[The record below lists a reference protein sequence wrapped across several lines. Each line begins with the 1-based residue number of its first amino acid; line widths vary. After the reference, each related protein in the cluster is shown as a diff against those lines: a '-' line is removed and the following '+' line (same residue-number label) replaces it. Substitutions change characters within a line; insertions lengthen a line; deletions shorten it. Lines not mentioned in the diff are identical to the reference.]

1 MNRIAGS
8 ARVLVAATAV
18 GLVLG
23 ACGSGS
29 GKQVSA
35 TSKQTLTV
43 WANGAEGEKLGAL
56 AKDFEA
62 KNSNITVKV
71 TPISWDVA
79 HQKLVT
85 AIAGGKT
92 PDIAQLGTTWMGEFA
107 ALGALDEVKVDGINK
122 DDFFSGIWDSNVVD
136 GKTLGVPWYVETRVL
151 FYRTDLAQKAGI
163 TAAPTTWAE
172 LRSAAQKYKKTSQ
185 YGISLQPGGTGAWQ
199 TFLPFVWQNGG
210 DLVDGGKLTATSPQ
224 VKEAF
229 AEYGWYFQQ
238 GLAAKSAPPGFDVTK
253 AFAEGSQPMFFS
265 GPWIVGIL
273 NDTHP
278 ELKGKWAIAPVP
290 AKASATSFVG
300 GSNMALFKKSGHKA
314 AAEKFLAFLS
324 QPDTQ
329 VKFYSLVK
337 DLPANKTAWQQGP
350 LAADANM
357 KVFGKQLEDAKSPP
371 TLAHWE
377 ELSAKLDGWIEKV
390 ARGDASADQAAQGFQ
405 RDGEPLVGK

>member
-1 MNRIAGS
+1 MNRV
-8 ARVLVAATAV
+8 ARSVSVLVAVAAV
-18 GLVLG
+18 GLV
-23 ACGSGS
+23 ASCGSGS
-29 GKQVSA
+29 GDQVSE
-35 TSKQTLTV
+35 SSNQTLTV

-62 KNSNITVKV
+62 KNANIKVKV

-85 AIAGGKT
+85 AIAGGKP

-107 ALGALDEVKVDGINK
+107 ELGALDEVKLEGINK
-122 DDFFSGIWDSNVVD
+122 DDFFGGIWDSNVVD
-136 GKTLGVPWYVETRVL
+136 GKTVGLPWYVETRVL

-163 TAAPTTWAE
+163 TAAPKTWAE
-172 LRSAAQKYKKTSQ
+172 LRTAAQNYKKVSQ

-210 DLVDGGKLTATSPQ
+210 DLVDGDKLTADSPE

-229 AEYGWYFQQ
+229 AEYAWYFQQ

-253 AFAEGSQPMFFS
+253 AFADGSQPMFFS

-290 AKASATSFVG
+290 AKDSATSFVG
-300 GSNMALFKKSGHKA
+300 GSNMALFKKSEHKA
-314 AAEKFLAFLS
+314 AAEKFLAFLA
-324 QPDTQ
+324 QPETQ
-329 VKFYSLVK
+329 VKFYGLVK
-337 DLPANKTAWQQGP
+337 DLPANKKAWESGP

-357 KVFGKQLEDAKSPP
+357 KVFGEQLDDAKSPP

-377 ELSAKLDGWIEKV
+377 EMSAKLDAWIEKV
-390 ARGDASADQAAQGFQ
+390 ARGDASPDAAAEGFQ
-405 RDGEPLVGK
+405 RDGEPLVAK